1 MNLVTVPP
9 YRRRG
14 IARRVMRAMLQWLM
28 DHGIQVIALHASE
41 GGRPLYQELGF
52 APSNEMR
59 LKINELGFPPTKAL
73 RPAQPSADGSD

>member
-59 LKINELGFPPTKAL
+59 LKIKKGSGTSGGYLPPRTQ
-73 RPAQPSADGSD
+73 RAQR